1 MRRPD
6 AVLLDERVSED
17 QEFPHHRRKGD
28 LRRFSLGHESLVR
41 PLEVGI
47 APDRDYRGHVEQSA
61 HVVPATLDEAA
72 SLPGSGLPGH
82 RGESGEA
89 GGTGPGEE

>member
-1 MRRPD
+1 MELFDLARRLGAWRSRACGGCMRRPD

-28 LRRFSLGHESLVR
+28 LARFSLGHESLVR

-47 APDRDYRGHVEQSA
+47 APDRDYRGM
-61 HVVPATLDEAA
+61 
-72 SLPGSGLPGH
+72 
-82 RGESGEA
+82 
-89 GGTGPGEE
+89 